1 MGCDMSGWGAFRNPD
16 PLVPARWAWLI
27 AIGSGAMLSL
37 AYPPIGFGPY
47 ALIAVACLLVALR
60 GRSPLRGFLLGTLAG
75 FTYFALLMLWMQ
87 VIGFDAWLL
96 LAAYCALW
104 IGLVG
109 WGATIVMRLPLWP
122 VWVAGLWVLSEGV
135 RGRVPFGGYPWGELA
150 FSQADQDVSR
160 WPHFIGMEGFTGLLA
175 IIAGAGLAAI
185 LATQA
190 GRRGTAIAWSAVVV
204 LPFLIAA
211 IWQPPVAGDTIG
223 GPPSDHIA
231 IVQGGTPQL
240 GMGALDV
247 RRVVLENHVQQ
258 TLDLAA
264 AVDSGAVPQP
274 AFVLWP
280 ENSTDIDPFRDASVA
295 TDIQRAV
302 DAVGVPIVVGAV
314 IAVPNDPGAAK
325 NVGIVWNP
333 GTGPAEMYV
342 KNRPVPFGEFI
353 PFREQL
359 ASIIGRFD
367 RIPRDFVAGDEP
379 GVLAPGGVVIGNVI
393 CFEVAYEDVINA
405 VVSGGARVITV
416 QTNNATYGNTA
427 QPAQQFDIERMRSL
441 QTGRSVVIAA
451 TTGISGVI
459 GPDGTPLEIIP
470 ENEVGFAVVDV
481 PLRGQL
487 PPSATTGPIV
497 EFLFAISALI
507 ALVVGLIGPAIRR
520 TRAT

>member
-1 MGCDMSGWGAFRNPD
+1 MSGSVSLRQP
-16 PLVPARWAWLI
+16 PTLVPAGWAWLI

-60 GRSPLRGFLLGTLAG
+60 GRGALRGFLLGTVAG
-75 FTYFALLMLWMQ
+75 FTYFAFLMLWMQ
-87 VIGFDAWLL
+87 VIGLDAWLL
-96 LAAYCALW
+96 LAAYCGLW
-104 IGLVG
+104 IGFIG
-109 WGATIVMRLPLWP
+109 FGATLVMRLPLWP
-122 VWVAGLWVLSEGV
+122 IWFAGLWVLSEGL

-150 FSQADQDVSR
+150 FSQADQDIAR
-160 WPHFIGMEGFTGLLA
+160 WSHFIGMAGFSGLLA
-175 IIAGAGLAAI
+175 VIAGAGLAAI
-185 LATQA
+185 LAAHA
-190 GRRGTAIAWSAVVV
+190 GRRTPAILWSSVVV
-204 LPFLIAA
+204 LPFLVAA
-211 IWQPPVAGDTIG
+211 IWQPPPGGDTIG
-223 GPPSDHIA
+223 GPPTEHIA

-264 AVDSGAVPQP
+264 AIDAGEVPQP

-280 ENSTDIDPFRDASVA
+280 ENSTDIDPFGDATVA
-295 TDIQRAV
+295 ADIQRAA
-302 DAVGVPIVVGAV
+302 DAVGAPIVVGAV
-314 IAVPNDPGAAK
+314 IAVPDVPGAAK

-333 GTGPAEMYV
+333 ETGPAELYV

-359 ASIIGRFD
+359 APIIGRFE
-367 RIPRDFVAGDEP
+367 RIPRDFVAGDQP
-379 GVLAPGGVVIGNVI
+379 GVLTPGGVLIGNVI

-451 TTGISGVI
+451 TTGISAVI
-459 GPDGTPLEIIP
+459 GPDGTPLEVIA

-481 PLRGQL
+481 PLRGQV
-487 PPSATTGPIV
+487 PPSAVTGPIS
-497 EFLFAISALI
+497 EFLFVSAGLL
-507 ALVVGLIGPAIRR
+507 ALLVVLIGLTVRR
-520 TRAT
+520 VRAT